1 MGLTTEKTLEKT
13 SYSQIGIRGQHN
25 KYKFG
30 GDYNL
35 TSYPEE

>member
-1 MGLTTEKTLEKT
+1 MELTTEKTLEKT
-13 SYSQIGIRGQHN
+13 SYNNIGIRGQPN

-35 TSYPEE
+35 TSYPKD